1 MAKAK
6 WDPNKVIASI
16 HALEKHGED
25 LTCSHVKE
33 IDSALVG
40 AANSYF
46 GNWGAA
52 LEAAGFDPVEI
63 RRISQQRRKE
73 KVRKWSE
80 NKVLEEIREVAK
92 IEPDISFAYMKEKYS
107 SLVAAASNYV
117 GSWKNAL
124 EMLGFDYN
132 EVQRKGREAR
142 IEREAS
148 WYRDMLV
155 QRLEKMGVRDSA
167 TLRAQNPQF
176 HKILMDHF
184 KTWAQVMKHKN
195 RDRNSG
201 AHHGAGPTP

>member
-6 WDPNKVIASI
+6 WDPQTVINRI
-16 HALEKHGED
+16 LALDKLGED
-25 LTCSHVKE
+25 LTCTHVKE

-46 GNWGAA
+46 GNWRAA
-52 LEAAGFDPVEI
+52 LEAAGLDYAEI

-92 IEPDISFAYMKEKYS
+92 NEPDISFAYMKEKYS

-124 EMLGFDYN
+124 EMLGFDYA

-142 IEREAS
+142 IERES
-148 WYRDMLV
+148 LWYKDMLI
-155 QRLEKMGVRDSA
+155 LKLDKLGVRDSA
-167 TLRAQNPQF
+167 TLKAQYPDF
-176 HKILMDHF
+176 HKVLMTHF
-184 KTWAQVMKHKN
+184 KSWAQVMKHKN
-195 RDRNSG
+195 QNK
-201 AHHGAGPTP
+201 